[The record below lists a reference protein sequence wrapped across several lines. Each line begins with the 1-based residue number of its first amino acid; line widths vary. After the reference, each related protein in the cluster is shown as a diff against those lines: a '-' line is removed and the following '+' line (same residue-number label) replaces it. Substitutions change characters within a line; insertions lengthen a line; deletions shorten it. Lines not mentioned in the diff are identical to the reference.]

1 MRPDLRATGR
11 KFLAALGRLG
21 ACGLALLIGAG
32 LFGQVARDR
41 SVPLALLMYLPIA
54 PLGLGALAWDL
65 ARAGRALPR
74 LRFGL
79 AGVGAIGFV
88 CGAWPMIGFGP
99 RVEGKVGGVKITVL
113 HWNVLW
119 GGGPG
124 RDPTTWKAQREEI
137 LRRGADLS
145 ILSEA
150 PPGDWLDRL
159 VDDLGPDGRCVRVE
173 HPPTSHYWYRP
184 AVVSRWPIRLEGA
197 VALPD
202 GAGMVVAAE
211 VRGRPLRILVV
222 DGMSHPLRSRTP
234 FLRGVA
240 AICRE
245 AGRIGRP
252 FDLVVGDFNSP
263 SRCLGFDAIAAQG
276 YRLAGRSTLG
286 WRGTFPVPL
295 PWLDIDHIWT
305 ARQHAIRSCTFFR
318 GPYSDHRGAV
328 VRLSCG
334 FPTRKSH
341 SGPPKKGSP
350 RT

>member
-1 MRPDLRATGR
+1 MRHKLRPAGR
-11 KFLAALGRLG
+11 KSLAAFNRL
-21 ACGLALLIGAG
+21 AAIGLALLIGAG
-32 LFGQVARDR
+32 LLGGAVRDR
-41 SVPLALLMYLPIA
+41 SVLLALMMYLPIA
-54 PLGLGALAWDL
+54 PLGLGAVAWDL

-74 LRFGL
+74 PRFGL

-88 CGAWPMIGFGP
+88 CGVLPMIGLGP
-99 RVEGKVGGVKITVL
+99 GAESKVGGVEVTIL

-124 RDPTTWKAQREEI
+124 RGPTTWEAQRAEI
-137 LRRGADLS
+137 IRQGADLN

-197 VALPD
+197 VSLPD

-211 VRGRPLRILVV
+211 VRGQPLRILVV
-222 DGMSHPLRSRTP
+222 DGESHPLRSRTP

-245 AGRIGRP
+245 ANREGRP
-252 FDLVVGDFNSP
+252 FDLVAGDFNSP
-263 SRCLGFDAIAAQG
+263 ARCLGFDAIAAQG
-276 YRLAGRSTLG
+276 YRLAGRSTVG
-286 WRGTFPVPL
+286 WRGTFPAPL
-295 PWLDIDHIWT
+295 PWLDIDHVWT
-305 ARQHAIRSCTFFR
+305 ARVHAIRSSTFFR
-318 GPYSDHRGAV
+318 GSDSDHRGAV
-328 VRLSCG
+328 VRLSCD
-334 FPTRKSH
+334 FPTRESRP
-341 SGPPKKGSP
+341 GPSKKGSP